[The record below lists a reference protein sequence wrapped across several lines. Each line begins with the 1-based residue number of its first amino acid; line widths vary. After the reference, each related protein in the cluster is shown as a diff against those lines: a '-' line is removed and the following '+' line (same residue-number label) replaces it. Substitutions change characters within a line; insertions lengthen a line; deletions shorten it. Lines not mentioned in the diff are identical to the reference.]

1 MLANVALLYYG
12 EGLTQSDIARR
23 MSVSRATVVNMLRE
37 ARETRIVNILV
48 EGKYLAGSSM
58 SNELRDKFG
67 LEDVYVANSGKSDSK
82 VSRAEMLRHLG
93 RVGAIALTDITEP
106 GDTIGVAWGE
116 TIFSLSEQM
125 PQVRKPDVTVCQM
138 IGSMNSEIVPASEQC
153 AIQIANMMSAKCFT
167 LHAPGVGSS
176 PEIAALLRTEPTI
189 EQQLL
194 RLRSLDVTVASIGH
208 VGDQTHLVKA
218 NMTTLEELHAARDAG
233 AVGVICCRY
242 IDANGEPVRVP
253 PDDRLIAT
261 DCEDLRL
268 ARKKLLVVGGV
279 RRKDAVLAA
288 IKGDYVT
295 HLCIDQ
301 SLAAALL
308 DS

>member
-1 MLANVALLYYG
+1 
-12 EGLTQSDIARR
+12 
-23 MSVSRATVVNMLRE
+23 
-37 ARETRIVNILV
+37 
-48 EGKYLAGSSM
+48 M

-67 LEDVYVANSGKSDSK
+67 LKDVYVADSGKNDSK

-93 RVGAIALTDITEP
+93 RVSAIALTDITEP

-189 EQQLL
+189 EQQLM

-218 NMTTLEELHAARDAG
+218 NMTTVEELHVARDAG

-261 DCEDLRL
+261 DCDDLRQ

-301 SLAAALL
+301 SLATALL
-308 DS
+308 NS